1 MSDPHLIAATTA
13 SLRNLLLGQIPLIDT
28 GLADLAVT
36 TQPLDLARKGETKA
50 QLNLFLYQ
58 TMVNA
63 AWRNQDLPGRVRPGE
78 TGQPPLALN
87 LHYLIT
93 AFGRGDSDNES
104 VSHRVLGG
112 AMSVLHDHPL
122 LGEEEIKLALS
133 GVDPGTQFE
142 RLRITAL
149 PMSIE
154 EISKLWTSSVAPYRI
169 SAAYEVSVLLID
181 SRRPTRAPLPVL
193 TRGAA
198 DRGPLAVAGL
208 APVLSELR
216 LPRLQSAARL
226 GEEFILAGDNLTV
239 ADSIVRVSSPLLT
252 DDILIAPQAGDI
264 AGELRVPLAD
274 VGDDPLALSR
284 WHPGYFGVTLTQ
296 TRTDVPPIS
305 SNRLALALAPQIALS
320 PLNSPAGAIVLT
332 ISCVPRLGDGQH
344 VLLLFADRQ
353 IAPDAVVTPANPA
366 LPTTLTFT
374 VPGVTGPG
382 PTGPAKYVVR
392 LRVDGIDSI
401 PVIMSGTPPIPGFD
415 PAQTLSVP

>member
-1 MSDPHLIAATTA
+1 MSDPRLIAATTA
-13 SLRNLLLGQIPLIDT
+13 ALRNLLFNQMQMVDGDLID
-28 GLADLAVT
+28 LSIT
-36 TQPLDLARKGETKA
+36 TEPLDQARKGQAKPP

-63 AWRNQDLPGRVRPGE
+63 AWRNQDLPGQVRPGE

-104 VSHRVLGG
+104 VSHRVLGS

-122 LGEEEIKLALS
+122 LGEEEIRLALS

-193 TRGAA
+193 ARGAA

-208 APVLSELR
+208 APLLSELR
-216 LPRLQSAARL
+216 LPRLQAAARL
-226 GEEFILAGDNLTV
+226 GEEIILAGDNLAV
-239 ADSIVRVSSPLLT
+239 ADSMVHISGSLLA
-252 DDILIAPQAGDI
+252 DDILIAPI
-264 AGELRVPLAD
+264 AGVVSSELTVSLVD
-274 VGDDPLALSR
+274 VADDPAALSR

-296 TRTDVPPIS
+296 TRPDVPPIS
-305 SNRLALALAPQIALS
+305 SNMLPLALAPQITLS
-320 PLNSPAGAIVLT
+320 PLNAPAGDIVLT
-332 ISCVPRLGDGQH
+332 ITCAPRLRDGQH

-353 IAPDAVVTPANPA
+353 IAPDSIATPA
-366 LPTTLTFT
+366 TLTQPSTLMFT
-374 VPGVTGPG
+374 VTGVV
-382 PTGPAKYVVR
+382 GPANYVVR
-392 LRVDGIDSI
+392 LRVDGVDSI
-401 PVIMSGTPPIPGFD
+401 PVVMTGIPPIPSFD
-415 PAQTLSVP
+415 PVQTVTVP